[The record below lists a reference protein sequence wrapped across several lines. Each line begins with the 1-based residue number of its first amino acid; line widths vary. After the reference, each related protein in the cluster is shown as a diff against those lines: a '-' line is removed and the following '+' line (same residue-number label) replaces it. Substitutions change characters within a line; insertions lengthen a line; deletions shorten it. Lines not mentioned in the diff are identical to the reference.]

1 MSSRKRAVVR
11 ARKEQKN
18 RNLILVGIIAVI
30 VVAMVTA
37 IALNRDSGSSSAAA
51 GPQTRD
57 VNVTGAALPTYDQNA
72 ATDPAVGKTIPT
84 LTGQNFD
91 GQTVSVAND
100 GKPKVVLFG
109 AHWCPHCQREIP
121 LLSSALRSQ
130 SLPAGVEMTLVS
142 TGVDAN
148 APNYPPSKWL
158 TGVQWP
164 TPIIADNADSAAAK
178 AYGLSAYPYFVFV
191 DANNKVV
198 ARTSGEIPVEQF
210 RTLVNQ
216 IAK

>member
-11 ARKEQKN
+11 VRNQQKS
-18 RNLILVGIIAVI
+18 RNLILGGIIAV
-30 VVAMVTA
+30 VVIAMVTA

-57 VNVTGAALPTYDQNA
+57 VTITGASLPTYDQNA
-72 ATDPAVGKTIPT
+72 ASDPAVGKTIPT
-84 LTGQNFD
+84 LTGQNFN
-91 GQTVSVAND
+91 GETVSVTND
-100 GKPKVVLFG
+100 GKAKVILFG

-121 LLSSALRSQ
+121 LLSSSLEAE

-142 TGVDAN
+142 TGVDSN

-164 TPIIADNADSAAAK
+164 TPVIADNADSAAAK

-198 ARTSGEIPVEQF
+198 ARTSGEIPVDQF
-210 RTLVNQ
+210 RALVNQ